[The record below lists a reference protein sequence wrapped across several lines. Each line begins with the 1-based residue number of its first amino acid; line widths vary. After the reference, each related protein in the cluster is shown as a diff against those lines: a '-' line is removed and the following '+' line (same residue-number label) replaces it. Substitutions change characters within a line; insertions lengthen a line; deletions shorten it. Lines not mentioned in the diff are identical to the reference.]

1 MTVLVT
7 GGAGYIGSHTVHE
20 LTDQGEP
27 VIVLDNLS
35 TGFRFALPKSVPLI
49 VGEASDQVL
58 VNHLIQRHKVDSII
72 HFAGSI
78 VVPESVA
85 DPLGYYL
92 NNTVTSR
99 ALIEVA
105 VKSGVKNFVFS
116 STAAVYGDQDT
127 SPVPEDA
134 PKDPLSPYGSS
145 KLMTEVML
153 RDVSRAHD
161 LKHVILRYFNVAG
174 GDPKLRTGQST
185 PAATHLIKLASQA
198 AIGLRPALSVFGTDY
213 PTPDGTCIRDYIH
226 VTDLARAH
234 HAAIRHLRAGGPS
247 NTFNCGYGRGSSVL
261 EVIEAI
267 RRVSGLSLDVNFA
280 PRRAG
285 DAASLVA
292 DVTRI
297 RGALDWEPEY
307 DNLDTIVA
315 HALAW
320 EIRLAADPDHP
331 VREEPDA
338 TPAAAVA

>member
-1 MTVLVT
+1 MTILVT

-20 LTDQGEP
+20 LTDAGEQ
-27 VIVLDNLS
+27 VVVLDNLS
-35 TGFRFALPKSVPLI
+35 TGFRFALPAGVPLV
-49 VGEASDQVL
+49 VGDVGDRAL
-58 VNHLIQRHKVDSII
+58 VGSVMARHKVEAVI

-92 NNTVTSR
+92 NNTVASR
-99 ALIEVA
+99 SLIEAA
-105 VKSGVKNFVFS
+105 VKHGVKHFVFS
-116 STAAVYGDQDT
+116 STAAVYGDQDR
-127 SPVPEDA
+127 SPVHEDA
-134 PKDPLSPYGSS
+134 SKAPLSPYGWS

-153 RDVSRAHD
+153 RDVARAHG

-174 GDPKLRTGQST
+174 ADPKLRTGQST
-185 PAATHLIKLASQA
+185 PAATHLIKLAAQT
-198 AIGLRPALSVFGTDY
+198 AIGLRPALQVFGTDY

-234 HAAIRHLRAGGPS
+234 SSALRHLRAGGAS
-247 NTFNCGYGRGSSVL
+247 DTFNCGYGRGSSVL

-267 RRVSGLSLDVNFA
+267 RRVSGLSLDVEYVG
-280 PRRAG
+280 RRAG
-285 DAASLVA
+285 DAASLIA

-297 RGALDWEPEY
+297 RATLDWEPDY

-320 EIRLAADPDHP
+320 EIRLAANPEDP
-331 VREEPDA
+331 RAEQI
-338 TPAAAVA
+338 AVA

>member
-20 LTDQGEP
+20 LTDAGEP
-27 VIVLDNLS
+27 VVVLDNLS
-35 TGFRFALPKSVPLI
+35 TGFRFALPSGVPLI
-49 VGEASDQVL
+49 VGEAGNQAL
-58 VNHLIQRHKVDSII
+58 VGSLIDRHKVDSVI

-99 ALIEVA
+99 ALIETA
-105 VKSGVKNFVFS
+105 VKHGVKNFVFS
-116 STAAVYGDQDT
+116 STAAVYGEQDNA
-127 SPVPEDA
+127 PVSEDA
-134 PKDPLSPYGSS
+134 AKAPLSPYGWS

-153 RDVSRAHD
+153 RDVTRAHG
-161 LKHVILRYFNVAG
+161 LKHTILRYFNVAG
-174 GDPKLRTGQST
+174 ADPKLRTGQST
-185 PAATHLIKLASQA
+185 PAATHLIKLAAQA
-198 AIGLRPALSVFGTDY
+198 AIGLRPELKVFGTDY

-234 HAAIRHLRAGGPS
+234 WAALRNLRAGGAS
-247 NTFNCGYGRGSSVL
+247 DTFNCGYGRGSSVL

-267 RRVSGLSLDVNFA
+267 RRVSGLAVDVDYVG
-280 PRRAG
+280 RRAG

-292 DVTRI
+292 DTTRI
-297 RGALDWEPEY
+297 RATLDWEPQYE
-307 DNLDTIVA
+307 NHDTIVS

-320 EIRLAADPDHP
+320 EIRLAADPEDP
-331 VREEPDA
+331 RGEA
-338 TPAAAVA
+338 TAAA

>member
-20 LTDQGEP
+20 LTDKGET

-35 TGFRFALPKSVPLI
+35 TGFRFALPKTVPLV
-49 VGEASDQVL
+49 VGEAADQAL
-58 VNHLIQRHKVDSII
+58 VTNIIQRHKVDAIV

-85 DPLGYYL
+85 DPLGYYM

-99 ALIEVA
+99 ALIEAA
-105 VKSGVKNFVFS
+105 VRNHVKHFVFS
-116 STAAVYGDQDT
+116 STAAVYGDQDR

-134 PKDPLSPYGSS
+134 SKTPLSPYGSS

-153 RDVSRAHD
+153 RDVSRAHN
-161 LKHVILRYFNVAG
+161 LHHVILRYFNVAG
-174 GDPKLRTGQST
+174 ADPKLRTGQST
-185 PAATHLIKLASQA
+185 PAATHLIKLAAQT
-198 AIGLRPALSVFGTDY
+198 AIGMRPALSVFGTDY

-226 VTDLARAH
+226 VSDLASAH
-234 HAAIRHLRAGGPS
+234 SAALRHLRAGGHS
-247 NTFNCGYGRGSSVL
+247 DTFNCGYGRGSSVL
-261 EVIEAI
+261 EVIDAI
-267 RRVSGLSLDVNFA
+267 RRVSGLSVDVNLA
-280 PRRAG
+280 PRRPG

-297 RGALDWEPEY
+297 RATLDWEPQYE
-307 DNLDTIVA
+307 NLDTIVS

-320 EIRLAADPDHP
+320 EIRLAANPEHP
-331 VREEPDA
+331 VSDESV
-338 TPAAAVA
+338 AAA